1 MESRA
6 GWRAWKELLLGR
18 SIDRL
23 RCSFNSLTYLFKN
36 IHVYIRTWT
45 KEWFC
50 ERFFFLIHATWCS
63 NTRLRFILS
72 RILEKSSFFFFTVDS
87 KFQNFSVP
95 RWNQRWLFGNE
106 VTLGQKRIL
115 IWKNSIVWRPIGSRD
130 KRGKPVS
137 PTRRDRYLNDWWQ
150 SGGRFCFLKFS
161 PNYKRP
167 CDDVLDSRS
176 SFNDPPWEINFVI
189 IITNLIGRPRAT
201 YFYSLVRR
209 APM

>member
-1 MESRA
+1 MYVCIYSYLNERMVLWKILLSHSRDVPTRD
-6 GWRAWKELLLGR
+6 WDLYFREYWK
-18 SIDRL
+18 
-23 RCSFNSLTYLFKN
+23 NP
-36 IHVYIRTWT
+36 V
-45 KEWFC
+45 
-50 ERFFFLIHATWCS
+50 
-63 NTRLRFILS
+63 
-72 RILEKSSFFFFTVDS
+72 FFFTVDS

>member
-1 MESRA
+1 M
-6 GWRAWKELLLGR
+6 
-18 SIDRL
+18 
-23 RCSFNSLTYLFKN
+23 Y
-36 IHVYIRTWT
+36 VYIYI
-45 KEWFC
+45 FVL
-50 ERFFFLIHATWCS
+50 ERKNGFVKDSSFSFTWCS

-72 RILEKSSFFFFTVDS
+72 RILEKSSFFFTDS

-115 IWKNSIVWRPIGSRD
+115 KNSIVWRPIGSRD

>member
-1 MESRA
+1 MYVCIYSYLNERMVLWKILLSHSRDVMFQH
-6 GWRAWKELLLGR
+6 E
-18 SIDRL
+18 IEIYT
-23 RCSFNSLTYLFKN
+23 F
-36 IHVYIRTWT
+36 
-45 KEWFC
+45 E
-50 ERFFFLIHATWCS
+50 
-63 NTRLRFILS
+63 NTGKIQ
-72 RILEKSSFFFFTVDS
+72 FFFFIVDS